1 MTFEARVRKIKAMP
15 DGSEKLRAVLLLSTK
30 IGIFDKRVL
39 ADEMRRLMDLGIQAF
54 PNIK

>member
-1 MTFEARVRKIKAMP
+1 MTFEARFRKIKAMS

-30 IGIFDKRVL
+30 IGIFDKRIL
-39 ADEMRRLMDLGIQAF
+39 ADEMRRLMNLGIQAF